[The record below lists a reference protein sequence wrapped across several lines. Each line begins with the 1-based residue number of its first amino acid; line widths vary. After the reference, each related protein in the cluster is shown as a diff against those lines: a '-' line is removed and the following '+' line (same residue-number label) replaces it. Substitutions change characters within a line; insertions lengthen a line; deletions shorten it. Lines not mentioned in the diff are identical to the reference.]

1 MKNKI
6 VIYTAIFGP
15 YDDLIPQRK
24 IPGVDYICFT
34 DQPFKSKTWKV
45 VYVEPKF
52 EDTPRNSRR
61 FKILPHLFLQE
72 YDYSVF
78 MDGNYLVKRDIR
90 NFVNSGL
97 KEHKMMIY
105 DHNQCSDARNCVY
118 DEYEALLEL
127 GKETGNYK
135 DDPEVM
141 QQQMNKYRSDNY
153 PENNGLIFSAVLI
166 RRHNDPEVIKLMEK
180 WWSELE
186 NGSKRDQLSFNYSAW
201 KMNFKPYYIS
211 GNLRDNENFLF
222 LGKHRKSF
230 KGKYI
235 RYRLKKFFGLKK

>member
-45 VYVEPKF
+45 VQVEPKF

-61 FKILPHLFLQE
+61 FKILPHLFLQDYE
-72 YDYSVF
+72 YSVF
-78 MDGNYLVKRDIR
+78 MDGNYLVKRDITD
-90 NFVNSGL
+90 FVLSGL

-105 DHNQCSDARNCVY
+105 DHNQCSDARDCVY
-118 DEYEALLEL
+118 DEYESLLKL
-127 GKETGNYK
+127 GEEKGVFK
-135 DDPEVM
+135 DDPEIM
-141 QQQMNKYRSDNY
+141 KAQIERYKSENY
-153 PENNGLIFSAVLI
+153 PKNNGLIFSAVLI
-166 RRHNDPEVIKLMEK
+166 RRHHDPEVIELMEK

-186 NGSKRDQLSFNYSAW
+186 NGSKRDQLSFNYAAW
-201 KMNFKPYYIS
+201 KQNFEPHYVT

-222 LGKHRKSF
+222 LGKHRKSY
-230 KGKYI
+230 KGKYF